1 MNTYEK
7 IKTLRIQSKLSQEE
21 LARLTGY
28 TDRSSIA
35 KIEAGKVDLTESKI
49 ISFANV
55 FGVSP
60 SYLMGVSEEG
70 APAPQIVLSS
80 GEEELV
86 GCYRSMNPE
95 GQTAALAAVR
105 GLAASGLYKKRDDP
119 PDLLD
124 LGDGS

>member
-1 MNTYEK
+1 MNTYER
-7 IKTLRIQSKLSQEE
+7 IKTLRIQSRLSQDE

-49 ISFANV
+49 TAFANV

-60 SYLMGVSEEG
+60 SYIMGLSEDG
-70 APAPQIVLSS
+70 APAPQMVLSS
-80 GEEELV
+80 SEEDLI

-105 GLAASGLYKKRDDP
+105 GLASSGLYKKRDDP
-119 PDLLD
+119 ADLLD
-124 LGDGS
+124 LG

>member
-1 MNTYEK
+1 MNTYER
-7 IKTLRIQSKLSQEE
+7 IKMLRVQSKLSQEE

-49 ISFANV
+49 SAFASV

-60 SYLMGVSEEG
+60 SYIMGLSEDDV
-70 APAPQIVLSS
+70 PAPQIILSTS
-80 GEEELV
+80 EEELV
-86 GCYRSMNPE
+86 GCYRSMNAE

-105 GLAASGLYKKRDDP
+105 GLAASGIYKKRDDP
-119 PDLLD
+119 SDLLD
-124 LGDGS
+124 HG

>member
-1 MNTYEK
+1 MNTYER
-7 IKTLRIQSKLSQEE
+7 IKTLRIQSRLSQEE

-49 ISFANV
+49 TAFANV

-60 SYLMGVSEEG
+60 SYIMGLSEDG
-70 APAPQIVLSS
+70 APAPQMVLSS
-80 GEEELV
+80 DEKDLV

-105 GLAASGLYKKRDDP
+105 GLASSGLYKKRDDP
-119 PDLLD
+119 ADLLD
-124 LGDGS
+124 LG